1 MATEEMINEIH
12 ALVAAAVKG
21 ENERIIKLLEQS
33 NRCANEFGHE
43 YVPDCYCEA
52 IELIKEGIS

>member
-1 MATEEMINEIH
+1 MKKRSFLDEALHQATLKEQ
-12 ALVAAAVKG
+12 
-21 ENERIIKLLEQS
+21 ERIIKLLEQS

-52 IELIKEGIS
+52 IELIKGSNDA